1 LKSSLLG
8 LEVESIEEEML
19 TSDYRN
25 RLDAWRML
33 GLLLVVIRIFDT

>member
-1 LKSSLLG
+1 MDRWFCKDSDSLKSSLLG

-25 RLDAWRML
+25 RLDA
-33 GLLLVVIRIFDT
+33 